1 LINQQTTTM
10 YNGLTLDPLGSVYYI
25 YNVTINFV
33 FKRHRD

>member
-1 LINQQTTTM
+1 
-10 YNGLTLDPLGSVYYI
+10 LDPLGSVYYI